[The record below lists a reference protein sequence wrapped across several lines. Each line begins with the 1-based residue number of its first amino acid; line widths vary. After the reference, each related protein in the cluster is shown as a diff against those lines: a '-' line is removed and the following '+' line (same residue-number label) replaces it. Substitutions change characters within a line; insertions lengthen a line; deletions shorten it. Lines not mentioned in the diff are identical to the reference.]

1 MSTGS
6 PAPRRRH
13 RLSWLWP
20 GSLGGRTALVLVL
33 GLMAVQALGLTI
45 HAFDRIELQRVA
57 EARYISN
64 RVIGL
69 WRVLSNAP
77 LDRRAALLAEAD
89 LPSDVTATLAMQPLR
104 TAGMPPVPPP
114 HARLFRLDAPPPG
127 GPIPRRFRPAEV
139 LSGMAEPA
147 HIVISLRF
155 ADPAWVQP
163 TWLNLSL
170 RVPSPRPWHSDRFL
184 FAFVAMSL
192 AALLLI
198 VWAVRRLT
206 RPVADLAAAA
216 QRLGRD
222 VNAPALPEDGP
233 REVAQAAAAF
243 NGMAS
248 NIRRFVVDRTQMLA
262 AISHDLRTPIT
273 RLRLRAEF
281 MEDEEQ
287 QRRMLA
293 DLREMEAMITS
304 TLAFARDD
312 AAAEPAT
319 PLDLASLAR
328 TILDEASDSNL
339 DMADRIAYSGPE
351 HLVMPLRP
359 LAMRRALGN
368 LVANALKYGDAARL
382 TLEARGGGA
391 FMALEDDGPGVPE
404 HALETVFQPFQ
415 RIEGSRN
422 RETGGTGLGL
432 TIARSI
438 FRAHG
443 GEVTLQN
450 RAAGETEFAVEDDG
464 RPHGGGLRVVM
475 VLPG

>member
-1 MSTGS
+1 MSTTQGE
-6 PAPRRRH
+6 PRWRWFG
-13 RLSWLWP
+13 WLRP
-20 GSLGGRTALVLVL
+20 RTLAGRTALVLVV
-33 GLMAVQALGLTI
+33 GLMSVQGLGLTI
-45 HAFDRIELQRVA
+45 HAFDRIELQRAA

-64 RVIGL
+64 RIIGL
-69 WRVLSNAP
+69 WRVLATAP
-77 LDRRAALLAEAD
+77 PERRIALLAEAEF
-89 LPSDVTATLAMQPLR
+89 PPEVTATLESTPRAKPD
-104 TAGMPPVPPP
+104 MPPVAPG
-114 HARLFRLDAPPPG
+114 HARLFRLEGPPP
-127 GPIPRRFRPAEV
+127 IVARRLRPADV
-139 LSGMAEPA
+139 VSGMAGPS

-155 ADPAWVQP
+155 ADPPWAP
-163 TWLNLSL
+163 PAWLNLSM
-170 RVPSPRPWHSDRFL
+170 RVPAPRPWHSDRFL
-184 FAFVAMSL
+184 FAFAAMSVT
-192 AALLLI
+192 ALLLI
-198 VWAVRRLT
+198 LWAVRRLT

-216 QRLGRD
+216 ERLGRD
-222 VNAPALPEDGP
+222 VNAPALPENGP

-248 NIRRFVVDRTQMLA
+248 NIRRFVADRTQMLA

-281 MEDEEQ
+281 MDDEDQ

-293 DLREMEAMITS
+293 DLAEMEAMIAS

-312 AAAEPAT
+312 AAAEPAS

-328 TILDEASDSNL
+328 TVLDEASDANP
-339 DMADRIAYSGPE
+339 DMAERIHYEGPE
-351 HLVMPLRP
+351 HFVMPLRP
-359 LAMRRALGN
+359 LAMKRALGN

-382 TLEARGGGA
+382 TLEPRGGGA
-391 FMALEDDGPGVPE
+391 CLVLEDDGPGIPDHSHE
-404 HALETVFQPFQ
+404 KVFQPFQ

-443 GEVTLQN
+443 GEVTLHN
-450 RAAGETEFAVEDDG
+450 RPASGEDQ
-464 RPHGGGLRVVM
+464 GGLRVVM

>member
-1 MSTGS
+1 MPG
-6 PAPRRRH
+6 AWRWFGWLRPRT
-13 RLSWLWP
+13 
-20 GSLGGRTALVLVL
+20 LGGRTALVLVL

-64 RVIGL
+64 RTIGL
-69 WRVLSNAP
+69 WRMLATAP
-77 LDRRAALLAEAD
+77 PERRAAILADAD
-89 LPSDVTATLAMQPLR
+89 LLPNILATLDSRPLV
-104 TAGMPPVPPP
+104 TSGMPPVSAP
-114 HARLFRLDAPPPG
+114 HARLFQLDGPPPL
-127 GPIPRRFRPAEV
+127 IPRRLRPAEV
-139 LSGMAEPA
+139 ETGMQEPA
-147 HIVISLRF
+147 LVLISLRF

-163 TWLNLSL
+163 SWLNLSL

-192 AALLLI
+192 AALGLI
-198 VWAVRRLT
+198 LWAVRRLM

-216 QRLGRD
+216 ERLGRD
-222 VNAPALPEDGP
+222 VNAPALPENGP

-243 NGMAS
+243 NGMSS
-248 NIRRFVVDRTQMLA
+248 NIRRFVADRTQMLA

-293 DLREMEAMITS
+293 DLAEMEAMITS
-304 TLAFARDD
+304 TLTFARDD

-328 TILDEASDSNL
+328 TVLDEATDATPDL
-339 DMADRIAYSGPE
+339 AERISYSGPE
-351 HLVMPLRP
+351 HFVMPLRP
-359 LAMRRALGN
+359 LAMKRALGN

-382 TLEARGGGA
+382 SLEPRGGGA
-391 FMALEDDGPGVPE
+391 LLVLEDDGPGIPE
-404 HALETVFQPFQ
+404 HAQELVFQPFQ

-443 GEVTLQN
+443 GEVTLHN
-450 RAAGETEFAVEDDG
+450 RAASDAGA
-464 RPHGGGLRVVM
+464 GGLRVVM
-475 VLPG
+475 LLPG

>member
-1 MSTGS
+1 MSA
-6 PAPRRRH
+6 APSAGRRWRWFG
-13 RLSWLWP
+13 WLRP
-20 GSLGGRTALVLVL
+20 RTLGGRTALVLVL

-45 HAFDRIELQRVA
+45 HAFDRIELQRAA

-64 RVIGL
+64 RTLAL
-69 WRVLSNAP
+69 WRALSASP
-77 LDRRAALLAEAD
+77 PDRRAMLLADAD
-89 LPSDVTATLAMQPLR
+89 LPANVTATLDPRPLAR
-104 TAGMPPVPPP
+104 EGLPPVPPP
-114 HARLFRLDAPPPG
+114 HARLFRLDGPPP
-127 GPIPRRFRPAEV
+127 PISRRLRPAEIA
-139 LSGMAEPA
+139 SGMSAPNQ
-147 HIVISLRF
+147 ILISLRF

-184 FAFVAMSL
+184 FAFVAMSV
-192 AALLLI
+192 AALALI
-198 VWAVRRLT
+198 LWAVRRLT

-222 VNAPALPEDGP
+222 VNAPALPENGP

-248 NIRRFVVDRTQMLA
+248 NIRRFVADRTQMLA

-281 MEDEEQ
+281 MDDEEQ

-293 DLREMEAMITS
+293 DLAEMEAMITS

-328 TILDEASDSNL
+328 TVLDEATDANP
-339 DMADRIAYSGPE
+339 DMAERIAYAGPE
-351 HLVMPLRP
+351 HFVMPLRP
-359 LAMRRALGN
+359 LAMKRALGN

-382 TLEARGGGA
+382 TLEPRGGGV
-391 FMALEDDGPGVPE
+391 MLVLEDDGPGIAE
-404 HALETVFQPFQ
+404 HAHELVFQPFQ

-443 GEVTLQN
+443 GEVTLHN
-450 RAAGETEFAVEDDG
+450 RAASGND
-464 RPHGGGLRVVM
+464 PGGLRVVM

>member
-1 MSTGS
+1 LSAGA
-6 PAPRRRH
+6 PEPRRRF
-13 RLSWLWP
+13 SWLWP
-20 GSLGGRTALVLVL
+20 GTLGGRTALVLVL

-69 WRVLSNAP
+69 WRALSNAP
-77 LDRRAALLAEAD
+77 PERRAAILAEAD
-89 LPSDVTATLAMQPLR
+89 LPSDVTASLAPQPVL

-114 HARLFRLDAPPPG
+114 HARLFRLDAPPPS
-127 GPIPRRFRPAEV
+127 PISRRFRPAEV
-139 LSGMAEPA
+139 LSGMAGPA
-147 HIVISLRF
+147 HIMISLRF

-192 AALLLI
+192 AAMLLI
-198 VWAVRRLT
+198 LWAVRRLT

-222 VNAPALPEDGP
+222 VNAPALPENGP

-248 NIRRFVVDRTQMLA
+248 NIRRFVADRTQMLA

-281 MEDEEQ
+281 MDDEEQ

-328 TILDEASDSNL
+328 TILDEATDANP
-339 DMADRIAYSGPE
+339 DIAERIIYSGPE

-359 LAMRRALGN
+359 LAMKRALGN

-382 TLEARGGGA
+382 TLEPRGGGA
-391 FMALEDDGPGVPE
+391 MMTLEDDGPGIPE
-404 HALETVFQPFQ
+404 HAQETVFQPFQ

-443 GEVTLQN
+443 GEVTLHN
-450 RAAGETEFAVEDDG
+450 RPPSGEE
-464 RPHGGGLRVVM
+464 GGGLRVVM

>member
-1 MSTGS
+1 MSASG
-6 PAPRRRH
+6 PAPRR

-20 GSLGGRTALVLVL
+20 GTLGGRTALVLVL

-64 RVIGL
+64 RVIAL
-69 WRVLSNAP
+69 WRVLSNVP
-77 LDRRAALLAEAD
+77 PERRAAILAEAD
-89 LPSDVTATLAMQPLR
+89 LPGDVTASLAPRPIL
-104 TAGMPPVPPP
+104 TTGMPPVPPL
-114 HARLFRLDAPPPG
+114 HTRLFRLDAPPPG
-127 GPIPRRFRPAEV
+127 PISRRFRPAEV
-139 LSGMAEPA
+139 TSGMAGPA

-163 TWLNLSL
+163 AWLNLSL

-198 VWAVRRLT
+198 LWAVRRLT

-222 VNAPALPEDGP
+222 VNAPALPENGP

-248 NIRRFVVDRTQMLA
+248 NIRRFVADRTQMLA

-281 MEDEEQ
+281 MDDEEQ

-328 TILDEASDSNL
+328 TILDEATDANPELADSITY
-339 DMADRIAYSGPE
+339 AGPE

-359 LAMRRALGN
+359 LAMKRALGN

-391 FMALEDDGPGVPE
+391 AMVLEDDGPGIPE
-404 HALETVFQPFQ
+404 HAQETVFQPFQ

-443 GEVTLQN
+443 GEVTLHN
-450 RAAGETEFAVEDDG
+450 RTPNGEEGA
-464 RPHGGGLRVVM
+464 GLRVVM
-475 VLPG
+475 MLPG